1 MKDSYQQEMYLL
13 RTKDGQEEYEAYKK
27 EAGFRDGCSICKA
40 DSIEEFEYWRTIKN
54 RFPYD
59 RIAETH
65 NMIIPKRHI
74 DEVGLTGEEK
84 KELFELKKTY
94 IGENYHFIIE
104 ATTNIQSIPEHFHL
118 HLIAVKD

>member
-1 MKDSYQQEMYLL
+1 MEENYQQEMYLL
-13 RTKDGQEEYEAYKK
+13 RTKDGQEEYEAFKK
-27 EAGFRDGCSICKA
+27 EPAFRDGCRLCKE
-40 DSIEEFEYWRTIKN
+40 DSLEEFEYWRTIKAK
-54 RFPYD
+54 FPYD

-74 DEVGLTGEEK
+74 DEVGLINEEK
-84 KELFELKKTY
+84 KELIELKKTY

-104 ATTNIQSIPEHFHL
+104 ATTGIKSIPKHFHL